1 MPPGADIFPREI
13 DCAIRVDTD
22 EIEARI
28 GLPIVVSAF
37 GTTFAVPAG
46 TVTDFASVPRL
57 LWGVVPPFGKHSIA
71 AIVHDYAYR
80 TGSMSRWEADALFR
94 SLMQRAG
101 VGAFRRWCMWAAV
114 RCFGWMHYQGDE

>member
-57 LWGVVPPFGKHSIA
+57 LWEDLRQYVTAIIA
-71 AIVHDYAYR
+71 SATTLVLCISFILLRV
-80 TGSMSRWEADALFR
+80 
-94 SLMQRAG
+94 QK
-101 VGAFRRWCMWAAV
+101 
-114 RCFGWMHYQGDE
+114 